1 MKRELSILIP
11 VFNDR
16 CGRLA
21 RQLDEQAAAIDGLKY
36 EIVIGDDGSTDR
48 NVVDDNRR
56 AAAEGLNRR
65 LITNQDNRGRAAIRN
80 ALADAAKYQWL
91 LFIDG
96 GHMQLCG
103 EGFLQNYLACD
114 DSWPVVYGGYCL
126 SKPSNE
132 LKTSNLRYKYE
143 RQSKQ
148 NMSAEMRSSAPA
160 MDFQTNNFLINKD
173 VFRTVRFDERFVRYG
188 YEDVFMGK
196 SLSER
201 GIQIYHIDNPVE
213 RCDYEAN
220 AVFLQKTID
229 SLLTLKEFEAE
240 LAGYS
245 RLLNNVRLCRKLKID
260 NRLRNLYLKRK
271 ARWTANLEGPNPS
284 LTIFKLFKLGYFLS
298 L

>member
-21 RQLDEQAAAIDGLKY
+21 RQLDEQAAKIEGLKY
-36 EIVIGDDGSTDR
+36 EIVIGDDGSTDG
-48 NVVDDNRR
+48 NVVDENRR
-56 AAAEGLNRR
+56 AAAEGLNCR
-65 LITNQDNRGRAAIRN
+65 IISNQDNRGRAAIRN

-91 LFIDG
+91 LFVDG
-96 GHMQLCG
+96 GHMQLCDD
-103 EGFLQNYLACD
+103 GFLRNYLACD
-114 DSWPVVYGGYCL
+114 GDWLVVYGGYRL
-126 SKPSNE
+126 SGPANE
-132 LKTSNLRYKYE
+132 LKTSNLRFKYE
-143 RQSKQ
+143 SRTRQ
-148 NMSAEMRSSAPA
+148 NMSAEMRNAAPA

-173 VFRTVRFDERFVRYG
+173 IFRRVRFDERFVRYG

-201 GIQIYHIDNPVE
+201 GIEIHHIDNPVE
-213 RCDYEAN
+213 RCGYEDN
-220 AVFLQKTID
+220 ATFLQKTID

-245 RLLNNVRLCRKLKID
+245 RLLANVRLCRKLKID
-260 NRLRNLYLKRK
+260 SRLKNLYLKRK
-271 ARWTANLEGPNPS
+271 ARWTANLTGKNPS